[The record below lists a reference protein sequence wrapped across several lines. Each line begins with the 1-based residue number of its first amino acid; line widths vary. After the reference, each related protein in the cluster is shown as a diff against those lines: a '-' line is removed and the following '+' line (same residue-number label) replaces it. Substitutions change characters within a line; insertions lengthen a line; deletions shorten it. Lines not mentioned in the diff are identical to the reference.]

1 MLSGSTCSEAV
12 LVDSAGPG
20 LEVLALQ
27 FEDSTTLWQDN
38 NDEDEDDV
46 GEAVEV
52 CVGRGWGW

>member
-27 FEDSTTLWQDN
+27 SEDSTTLWQDN
-38 NDEDEDDV
+38 NDEDDV

-52 CVGRGWGW
+52 CVGRG